1 MTIVAIAG
9 VKGGC
14 GKTTTTLGLAEAV
27 GRTGATAL
35 AVDADRQ
42 LPNLHVM
49 AGTDRTPTLEA
60 VCADEEDPGGDADAR
75 PDVGVGV
82 DGDAS
87 AAPFAV
93 AQRSP
98 RAGNVG
104 IVSAPPTDAAVDLEV
119 AIGRLDGDGSGTVF
133 VDCPSGAGPE
143 LVDPL
148 SAADGVVVVTT
159 GTERS
164 VVAAETTVDVARRLD
179 VPILGVVC
187 TRCDAVPSGLEAR
200 LGVEALGAVPEVEE
214 PSPLT
219 VDAATDAFDHVVER
233 LERSGLA
240 TFGNADRG
248 RLPIGVDAVDRA
260 LGGGVPAGSIVTLTA
275 PPASQVEH
283 LLYGVTAVR
292 GTLYLATD
300 RSKAQLERA
309 IQAAPRRTGTPTI
322 RSLAGERVEV
332 EDDLD
337 RVLELLEKLPEGAT
351 VIVDV
356 VDALERA
363 GRRSYREFLS
373 SVFERVVETESVV
386 VLYGLRD
393 GHEPRNRRLTVQVS
407 DVVLEVPSPNRGGA
421 VGSDPRLRVSKCRF
435 GRTIPEST
443 TGKRGSLEELTA
455 AGNEGEPLES
465 D

>member
-14 GKTTTTLGLAEAV
+14 GKTTTALGLAEAV
-27 GRTGATAL
+27 GRTGASAL

-49 AGTDRTPTLEA
+49 AGTDRTPMLEA
-60 VCADEEDPGGDADAR
+60 VCADDEEPGANADAMS
-75 PDVGVGV
+75 DVDV
-82 DGDAS
+82 DVDRSQDANT
-87 AAPFAV
+87 APFAG

-104 IVSAPPTDAAVDLEV
+104 IVSAPPTDAAIDLES
-119 AIGRLDGDGSGTVF
+119 AIGCLDDDGWGTVF

-148 SAADGVVVVTT
+148 SAADGAVVVTT

-187 TRCDAVPSGLEAR
+187 SRCDAIPPGLEAR
-200 LGVEALGAVPEVEE
+200 LGVEVLGAIPEVEE
-214 PSPLT
+214 SSPLT
-219 VDAATDAFDHVVER
+219 ADAATDAFDHVVER

-260 LGGGVPAGSIVTLTA
+260 LGGGVPAGSVVTLTA

-300 RSKAQLERA
+300 RSKAQVERA
-309 IQAAPRRTGTPTI
+309 IRRTPRRTGTPTI
-322 RSLAGERVEV
+322 RSLAGERV

-363 GRRSYREFLS
+363 DRRPYREFLS
-373 SVFERVVETESVV
+373 SVVERVVETESVV

-407 DVVLEVPSPNRGGA
+407 DVVFEVPSPNRGGA
-421 VGSDPRLRVSKCRF
+421 VGTDPRVRVSKCRF
-435 GRTIPEST
+435 GRTIAEPA
-443 TGKRGSLEELTA
+443 TGKRGSLEEPTA
-455 AGNEGEPLES
+455 AGNEGEPVES